1 MQILTCNELDIFFQ
15 SLPLGVITANYLL
28 PSYLVPGILLVH
40 TSPLLNGPMQ
50 LSCLFLFLFCILKTT
65 YNKNLFL
72 CVILLNLC
80 FFEF

>member
-1 MQILTCNELDIFFQ
+1 MNLTSSFSRFLW
-15 SLPLGVITANYLL
+15 GVITANYLL

-50 LSCLFLFLFCILKTT
+50 LSCLFLFLFLFILKTT
-65 YNKNLFL
+65 YNTNLFL

-80 FFEF
+80 FEF